1 MARNGRNPRSGA
13 DKQKDDTTAMDVAM
27 DTTEEIHLVAPMT
40 LEQIGP
46 QLDLALTELGININ
60 IEENLKKLREISTI

>member
-1 MARNGRNPRSGA
+1 
-13 DKQKDDTTAMDVAM
+13 MDVAM
-27 DTTEEIHLVAPMT
+27 DTMEEIHLVAPMP

-60 IEENLKKLREISTI
+60 IEENLNKLREIQGY